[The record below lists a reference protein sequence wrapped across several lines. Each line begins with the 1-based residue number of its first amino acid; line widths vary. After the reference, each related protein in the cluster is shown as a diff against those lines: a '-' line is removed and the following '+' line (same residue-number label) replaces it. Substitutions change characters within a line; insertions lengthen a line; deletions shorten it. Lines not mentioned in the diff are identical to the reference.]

1 MYIEWLNSNNYTEKF
16 IYYTYFSY
24 LSLLKHMIILSLVII
39 IMLQQYNFN
48 FRINEVLFIN

>member
-16 IYYTYFSY
+16 INYTYFSY
-24 LSLLKHMIILSLVII
+24 SSLLKHMIILFLVII
-39 IMLQQYNFN
+39 IMLEQYNFN